1 MGSAKSKA
9 AARRARAE
17 ELRRKEAARER
28 RSKQLTY
35 LAVAVVV
42 IATAVGGYFIVDS
55 AREEEKKEAAPL
67 KGEQTWDDLEQ
78 NHVTKDVDYEMT
90 PPAGGDHDPAWQNCN
105 GDVYTEPIRDEN
117 AVHSL
122 EHGAVWV
129 TYGDKAAD
137 KDVKALTER
146 VQNTPYSL
154 ISPYPDQAG
163 TITLTAWGKQLTVE
177 KASDPK
183 VAKFFERYVQGPQTP
198 EQGAACTGGK
208 GA

>member
-1 MGSAKSKA
+1 MGTAKSKA

-42 IATAVGGYFIVDS
+42 IATAVGGYFIVDA

-67 KGEQTWDDLEQ
+67 KGEQTWDDLDQ
-78 NHVTKDVDYEMT
+78 DHVTKDVDYEMT

-129 TYGDKAAD
+129 TYTDKAAD
-137 KDVKALTER
+137 ADVKALTER
-146 VQNTPYSL
+146 VKNTPYSL
-154 ISPYPDQAG
+154 LSPYPEQAG
-163 TITLTAWGKQLTVE
+163 AITLTAWGKQLTVK

-183 VAKFFERYVQGPQTP
+183 VDKFFERYVQGPQTP

>member
-9 AARRARAE
+9 SARRARAE

-28 RSKQLTY
+28 RSKQLTIA
-35 LAVAVVV
+35 AVAVVV
-42 IATAVGGYFIVDS
+42 LATAVGGYFIVDS
-55 AREEEKKEAAPL
+55 AREDDKEAAAPL
-67 KGEQTWDDLEQ
+67 KGEQSWDDLEQ
-78 NHVTKDVDYEMT
+78 DHVTKDVDYKMT

-129 TYGDKAAD
+129 TYTDKAAD
-137 KDVKALTER
+137 ADVKALTER
-146 VQNTPYSL
+146 VGKTPYSL

-163 TITLTAWGKQLTVE
+163 TITLTAWGKQLTVK

-183 VAKFFERYVQGPQTP
+183 VDKFFEKYVQGPQTP

>member
-35 LAVAVVV
+35 LAAAVVV

-55 AREEEKKEAAPL
+55 AQEDEKAAAAPL
-67 KGEQTWDDLEQ
+67 KGEQSWDDLDQ
-78 NHVTKDVDYEMT
+78 NHVTEDVDYKMT
-90 PPAGGDHDPAWQNCN
+90 PPAGGDHDGAWQNCN
-105 GDVYTEPIRDEN
+105 GDVYDEPIRDEN

-129 TYGDKAAD
+129 TYGDGAKEAD
-137 KDVKALTER
+137 IDKLAKR
-146 VQNTPYSL
+146 VGETPYSL
-154 ISPYPDQAG
+154 MSPHAEQTG

-177 KASDPK
+177 KADDPQ
-183 VAKFFERYVQGPQTP
+183 VGKFFDKYVQGPQTP

-208 GA
+208 SA